1 MGKIKEIMLDETS
14 AQQLAGEVAV
24 NSVISFMKRNVDIST
39 EMTRA
44 IEAQRVFDACSQALK
59 QMDSIN
65 QRAASEIGKIG

>member
-39 EMTRA
+39 EDYDYLKKMISSEVLT
-44 IEAQRVFDACSQALK
+44 AL
-59 QMDSIN
+59 
-65 QRAASEIGKIG
+65 GF